1 MPHDLSAG
9 RSRRV
14 VIVCPG
20 EVVSGGPEA
29 LHQLAAALVKS
40 GHTAEMCY
48 FPFDR
53 GYANA
58 PLAYGDYNVPVCTFD
73 QIGDADV
80 VLPEARTGFARLF
93 RPEQVWIW
101 WLSVDHY
108 RGTLREFDK
117 PSGGL
122 GLDPDRHLPLWQMRG
137 MRHLSQSFYATQFLK
152 YNGIEAMPLGDYLVK
167 AHAKRSAAIPGKQ
180 RIVLY
185 NPKKGLKLSK
195 SIMEVLTQETF
206 VPIVDL
212 DHDDVARLLEQ
223 AALYIDFGP
232 HPGKDRLPREAAMA
246 GCCIVTGL
254 QGAAGNAMDV
264 PIPTRYKIDETARD
278 FPDTACR
285 VIVDVLDHWKERQ
298 ADFED
303 YRLRIEA
310 EEENFLKQVAGAFG
324 GRQAGQAV

>member
-1 MPHDLSAG
+1 MPHDLSAQ

-29 LHQLAAALVKS
+29 LHQLGAALIRA
-40 GHTAEMCY
+40 GHAAEMCY

-53 GYANA
+53 LYANA
-58 PLAYGDYNVPVCTFD
+58 PPAYGVYNVPVCTFY

-80 VLPEARTGFARLF
+80 VLPEARTGFARFF

-108 RGTLREFDK
+108 RGKLRKSDK
-117 PSGGL
+117 GGGGR
-122 GLDPDRHLPLWQMRG
+122 GLDPDRHLPLWRMRG
-137 MRHLSQSFYATQFLK
+137 MRHLSQSFYATHFLAS
-152 YNGIEAMPLGDYLVK
+152 NGIKSRPLGDYLVK
-167 AHAKRSAAIPGKQ
+167 AHAKRSAAIRGKD

-185 NPKKGLKLSK
+185 NPKKGLKVSK
-195 SIMEVLTQETF
+195 SLMEVLTQETF

-212 DHDDVARLLEQ
+212 GHDEVARLLER

-246 GCCIVTGL
+246 GCCIVTGR
-254 QGAAGNAMDV
+254 QGAAGNAKDI
-264 PIPTRYKIDETARD
+264 PIPPRYKIDDTTSDFLNTAS
-278 FPDTACR
+278 R
-285 VIVDVLDHWKERQ
+285 VIVDVLDHWNERQ

-303 YRLRIEA
+303 YRLGIEA
-310 EEENFLKQVAGAFG
+310 EERSFLQQVAEAFG
-324 GRQAGQAV
+324 RRQLS